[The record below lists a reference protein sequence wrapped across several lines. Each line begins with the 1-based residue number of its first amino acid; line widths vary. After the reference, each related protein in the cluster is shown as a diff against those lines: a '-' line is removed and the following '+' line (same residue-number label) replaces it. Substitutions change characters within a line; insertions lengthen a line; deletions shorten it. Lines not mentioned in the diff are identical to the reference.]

1 MPFHIIR
8 NDITLMET
16 DAIVNAANSRL
27 LPGGG
32 VCGAI
37 FAASDYNKLK
47 NACAEIVRKGGAVK
61 TGCAVMTESF
71 GMKAKYVI
79 HAVGPV
85 YNILDAD
92 CPKKLYAAYRSSLTL
107 AADKGLS
114 SIAFPL
120 ISAGIYGYPKAEA
133 FRIAKTAICDF
144 LEENGGDM
152 DVYLIV
158 FDKKALQEGEK
169 LFGEIKSLIC
179 ERYVSA
185 SGTGFDGEGRE
196 RRRAG
201 FLQAFLKNKKPHAAK
216 NDEAA
221 FSPSDEELLG
231 SAPKDEAIS
240 CAPSVL
246 PSMLREENEEETGQ
260 GKGEKNNKNENAA
273 KPKGHPHAAV
283 PSDTAME
290 MPMAMAETMP
300 MAASAA
306 SSAGSADAEHDLAF
320 LVGRPAETFSEMLLR
335 LIDERGYKDS
345 EVYKKANIDRKH
357 FSKIRSDKNYKPKK
371 STVLSFAI
379 ALELSAD
386 ETRDLLL
393 RAGYALTDCSKQDI
407 IVGYFIEKGIYDIYT
422 VNEALFNFDEPL
434 LGA

>member
-37 FAASDYNKLK
+37 FAASDTEKLK
-47 NACAEIVRKGGAVK
+47 KACAEKVREGGAVK

-71 GMKAKYVI
+71 GMKARYII

-92 CPKKLYAAYRSSLTL
+92 CPKKLYAAYRSSLAL
-107 AADKGLS
+107 AAGKGLS
-114 SIAFPL
+114 SVAFPL
-120 ISAGIYGYPKAEA
+120 ISSGIYGYPKAEA

-158 FDKKALQEGEK
+158 FDKKALREGEK
-169 LFGEIKSLIC
+169 LFGEIKSLIF

-185 SGTGFDGEGRE
+185 SGVGTDGEERE

-240 CAPSVL
+240 CTPSVL
-246 PSMLREENEEETGQ
+246 PSMLREENEEEREAEEE
-260 GKGEKNNKNENAA
+260 KGAKPEENAA
-273 KPKGHPHAAV
+273 PLSCHSSDAAL
-283 PSDTAME
+283 PDMAMGT
-290 MPMAMAETMP
+290 PMASP
-300 MAASAA
+300 
-306 SSAGSADAEHDLAF
+306 AGSANAENDLAF

-357 FSKIRSDKNYKPKK
+357 FSKIRSDKYYKPKK
-371 STVLSFAI
+371 GTVLSFAI

>member
-37 FAASDYNKLK
+37 FAASDYAKLK
-47 NACAEIVRKGGAVK
+47 KACAELVREGGSVK
-61 TGCAVMTESF
+61 TGCAVLTESF
-71 GMKAKYVI
+71 GMKARYII

-85 YNILDAD
+85 YNPLDAD
-92 CPKKLYAAYRSSLTL
+92 CPKKLYAAYRSALSL
-107 AADKGLS
+107 AAEKGLS

-120 ISAGIYGYPKAEA
+120 ISSGIYGYPKAEA
-133 FRIAKTAICDF
+133 FRIARTAIGDF
-144 LEENGGDM
+144 LEENGGET

-158 FDKKALQEGEK
+158 FDKKALREGEK
-169 LFGEIKSLIC
+169 LFGEIKSLID
-179 ERYVSA
+179 ERYVSS
-185 SGTGFDGEGRE
+185 SGAGKDGEGRE
-196 RRRAG
+196 RRRSG

-216 NDEAA
+216 NDEALL
-221 FSPSDEELLG
+221 SPSDEELSG
-231 SAPKDEAIS
+231 SDSRDEAS
-240 CAPSVL
+240 FCAPSVL
-246 PSMLREENEEETGQ
+246 PSMLQEENEEEKKQ
-260 GKGEKNNKNENAA
+260 KDA
-273 KPKGHPHAAV
+273 KPKGYGAPQSPHAAM
-283 PSDTAME
+283 PTAMA
-290 MPMAMAETMP
+290 MPMAMPMAETSP
-300 MAASAA
+300 
-306 SSAGSADAEHDLAF
+306 AGSADAENDLAF

-379 ALELSAD
+379 ALRLSAD

-407 IVGYFIEKGIYDIYT
+407 IVGYFIGKGIYDIYT